1 MNKLAIVA
9 DTTQDLTFEIGKEY
23 GIEVISYSIQM
34 GEKHYKDQVDITT
47 RQFYEK
53 MENYEVL
60 SSGVPPLQDV
70 IDRLDQLSSDGYTQ
84 ALLITSAAKL
94 TGMRQLY
101 EVLLNQYEDLDL
113 FVFETSHI
121 GSTAGLHS
129 IYAAELRDAGKA
141 AEEILQELER
151 VNQKASIFALFRS
164 LKYVIKGGRL
174 NKYAG
179 MIGTMLNINPLLTI
193 QNSEITIINKA
204 RGKKKSYQSLV
215 TAVQKELNDTSRYKL
230 VIFAGN
236 NDEETAELEK
246 DLANEIK
253 GAETF
258 YATELTP
265 VLGVH
270 GGPKSVG
277 VSILKID

>member
-1 MNKLAIVA
+1 M
-9 DTTQDLTFEIGKEY
+9 
-23 GIEVISYSIQM
+23 
-34 GEKHYKDQVDITT
+34 
-47 RQFYEK
+47 
-53 MENYEVL
+53 
-60 SSGVPPLQDV
+60 
-70 IDRLDQLSSDGYTQ
+70 
-84 ALLITSAAKL
+84 
-94 TGMRQLY
+94 
-101 EVLLNQYEDLDL
+101 
-113 FVFETSHI
+113 
-121 GSTAGLHS
+121 
-129 IYAAELRDAGKA
+129 
-141 AEEILQELER
+141 
-151 VNQKASIFALFRS
+151 
-164 LKYVIKGGRL
+164 
-174 NKYAG
+174 
-179 MIGTMLNINPLLTI
+179 
-193 QNSEITIINKA
+193 
-204 RGKKKSYQSLV
+204 